1 MSHLQ
6 ACSRALPVLFLD
18 LDDVLCL
25 NDSYGG
31 FAAIEAL
38 NGRHHN
44 PAAVFRKVFAARPS
58 QVLSRT
64 HESMGG
70 ELRYVISSTWRESFR
85 REQMY
90 ELFRRAGLEF
100 VANALHEG
108 ERWRTTVKLRRLRRV
123 DEIAAWLD
131 RFHQGEPFAIV
142 DDVLSGASLLPAL
155 TLPDHPFVGRIVLCE
170 EKVGL
175 TDEHMQ
181 TIVDALQRPIGVPDE
196 SEVRKIEGEGVR

>member
-25 NDSYGG
+25 NDSYSG
-31 FAAIEAL
+31 FAAVEAI
-38 NGRHHN
+38 NGRHHS
-44 PAAVFRKVFAARPS
+44 AATVFRKVFASGPS
-58 QVLSRT
+58 QVLRRT

-70 ELRYVISSTWRESFR
+70 ELRYVISSTWRESFG
-85 REQMY
+85 REQMC

-100 VANALHEG
+100 VANALDDG

-155 TLPDHPFVGRIVLCE
+155 TLPDHPFVGRVVLCE
-170 EKVGL
+170 ENVGL
-175 TDEHMQ
+175 SAEHMQ
-181 TIVDALQRPIGVPDE
+181 TIVDALQRPLRAPHE
-196 SEVRKIEGEGVR
+196 SEGRRPEGEGG